1 MIENN
6 QTNSKRGGA
15 RKNAGR
21 KPGAA
26 TTKTREIANKA
37 CESGLT
43 PLEYMLTVMRSDA
56 TEPRERLSAAVAA
69 APYVHAKL
77 ASIELTGKDGGPM
90 ELVGMTKEQRD
101 AAVAAASRADA

>member
-6 QTNSKRGGA
+6 QPYSKRGGA

-37 CESGLT
+37 SEAGLT
-43 PLEYMLTVMRSDA
+43 PLEYILSVMRDDA

-69 APYVHAKL
+69 APYMHAKL
-77 ASIELTGKDGGPM
+77 SSVEVSGKDGGPVENITRI
-90 ELVGMTKEQRD
+90 ELVPLRK
-101 AAVAAASRADA
+101 

>member
-6 QTNSKRGGA
+6 QTYSKRGGA

-37 CESGLT
+37 SENGLT
-43 PLEYMLTVMRSDA
+43 PLEYILSVMRDET

-69 APYVHAKL
+69 APYMHAKL
-77 ASIELTGKDGGPM
+77 SSVEVSGKDGGPVENITRI
-90 ELVGMTKEQRD
+90 ELVPLRK
-101 AAVAAASRADA
+101 

>member
-37 CESGLT
+37 SEAGIT
-43 PLEYMLTVMRSDA
+43 PLEYILSVMRDE
-56 TEPRERLSAAVAA
+56 TTVPRERLSAAVAA
-69 APYVHAKL
+69 APYMHAKL
-77 ASIELTGKDGGPM
+77 SSVEVSGKDGGPIDHSLRVTF
-90 ELVGMTKEQRD
+90 E
-101 AAVAAASRADA
+101 

>member
-26 TTKTREIANKA
+26 TTKTREIADKA
-37 CESGLT
+37 CEAGIT
-43 PLEYMLTVMRSDA
+43 PLEYILSVMRDET

-69 APYVHAKL
+69 APYMHAKL
-77 ASIELTGKDGGPM
+77 SSVEVSGKDGGPVENITRI
-90 ELVGMTKEQRD
+90 ELVPLRK
-101 AAVAAASRADA
+101 

>member
-37 CESGLT
+37 SEAGIT
-43 PLEYMLTVMRSDA
+43 PLEYILSVMRDETTA
-56 TEPRERLSAAVAA
+56 PRERLSAAVAA
-69 APYVHAKL
+69 APYMHAKL
-77 ASIELTGKDGGPM
+77 SSVEVSGKDGGPIDHSLRVSF
-90 ELVGMTKEQRD
+90 E
-101 AAVAAASRADA
+101 

>member
-37 CESGLT
+37 SEAGLT
-43 PLEYMLTVMRSDA
+43 PLEYILSVMRDDA
-56 TEPRERLSAAVAA
+56 TEPRERGRQAAERILARMRNPDAPIERRTAPVHLVVRESSGPPLSPTAR
-69 APYVHAKL
+69 P
-77 ASIELTGKDGGPM
+77 ST
-90 ELVGMTKEQRD
+90 
-101 AAVAAASRADA
+101 

>member
-37 CESGLT
+37 SEAGIT
-43 PLEYMLTVMRSDA
+43 PLEYILSVMRDET

-69 APYVHAKL
+69 APYMHAKL
-77 ASIELTGKDGGPM
+77 SSVEVSGKDGGPIDHSLRVTF
-90 ELVGMTKEQRD
+90 E
-101 AAVAAASRADA
+101 

>member
-37 CESGLT
+37 SEAGIT
-43 PLEYMLTVMRSDA
+43 PLEYILSVMRDET

-69 APYVHAKL
+69 APYMHAKL
-77 ASIELTGKDGGPM
+77 SSVDVSGKDGGPIDHSLRVTF
-90 ELVGMTKEQRD
+90 E
-101 AAVAAASRADA
+101 

>member
-37 CESGLT
+37 SEAGIT
-43 PLEYMLTVMRSDA
+43 PLEYILSVMWDET

-69 APYVHAKL
+69 APYMHAKL
-77 ASIELTGKDGGPM
+77 SSVEVSGKDGGPIDHSLRVSF
-90 ELVGMTKEQRD
+90 E
-101 AAVAAASRADA
+101 

>member
-37 CESGLT
+37 SEAGIT
-43 PLEYMLTVMRSDA
+43 PLEYILSVMRDET

-69 APYVHAKL
+69 APYMHAKL
-77 ASIELTGKDGGPM
+77 SSVEVSGKDGAPIDHSLRVTF
-90 ELVGMTKEQRD
+90 E
-101 AAVAAASRADA
+101 

>member
-26 TTKTREIANKA
+26 TNKTREIANKA
-37 CESGLT
+37 SEAGIT
-43 PLEYMLTVMRSDA
+43 PLEYILSVMRDET

-69 APYVHAKL
+69 APYMHAKL
-77 ASIELTGKDGGPM
+77 SSVEVSGKDGGPIDHSLRVSF
-90 ELVGMTKEQRD
+90 E
-101 AAVAAASRADA
+101 

>member
-26 TTKTREIANKA
+26 TTKTREIADKA
-37 CESGLT
+37 SEAGIT
-43 PLEYMLTVMRSDA
+43 PLEYILSVMRDET

-69 APYVHAKL
+69 APYMHAKL
-77 ASIELTGKDGGPM
+77 SSMEVTGKDGAPIDHSLRVTF
-90 ELVGMTKEQRD
+90 E
-101 AAVAAASRADA
+101 

>member
-37 CESGLT
+37 SEAGIT
-43 PLEYMLTVMRSDA
+43 PLEYILSVMRDE
-56 TEPRERLSAAVAA
+56 TTGPRERLSAAVAA
-69 APYVHAKL
+69 APYMHAKL
-77 ASIELTGKDGGPM
+77 SSVEVSGKDGGPIDHSLRVSF
-90 ELVGMTKEQRD
+90 E
-101 AAVAAASRADA
+101 